1 MKKVILSLGLLVG
14 VAGVA
19 NAQTGLKLGLKGG
32 FNGSTFSGD
41 NSYEYKAGFAAGGL
55 LNYGFTDNFAVQA
68 ELLYSQKG
76 ASQESYPYLSGSTLK
91 TDGTFKTTLG
101 YIDVPILAKY
111 TIGDDGKGFFLEL
124 GPQGSFAINQR
135 SFTEDGG
142 GKQVGSS
149 YTSTDNLNKAV
160 IGYVGGIGYQLT
172 SGLGLG
178 VRYTGDISQVY
189 KDGGTTSTLT
199 TTGGTTTV
207 KVPSAHSS
215 VFQFQVHYL
224 FGGK

>member
-14 VAGVA
+14 MAGVA

-32 FNGSTFSGD
+32 FNGSTVSGTD
-41 NSYEYKAGFAAGGL
+41 SKGSEYKAGFAAGGL
-55 LNYGFTDNFAVQA
+55 INYGFTDNISVQG

-76 ASQESYPYLSGSTLK
+76 FSIDNVGGSNLTAK
-91 TDGTFKTTLG
+91 STLG
-101 YIDVPILAKY
+101 YIDVPILFKY
-111 TIGDDGKGFFLEL
+111 TIGDDGKGLFLEL
-124 GPQGSFAINQR
+124 GPQGSFILHQR
-135 SFTEDGG
+135 SFVEDSG

-149 YTSTDNLNKAV
+149 ETSTDAFNKAV

-178 VRYTGDISQVY
+178 VRYTGDVSQVF
-189 KDGGTTSTLT
+189 KDDAGALN
-199 TTGGTTTV
+199 V
-207 KVPSAHSS
+207 HNS

-224 FGGK
+224 FGGE